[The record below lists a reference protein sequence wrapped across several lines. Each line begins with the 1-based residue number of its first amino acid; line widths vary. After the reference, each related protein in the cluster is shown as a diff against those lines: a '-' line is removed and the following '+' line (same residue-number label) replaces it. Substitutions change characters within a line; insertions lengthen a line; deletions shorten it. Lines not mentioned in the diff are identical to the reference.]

1 MAFEAYAVAVKLSLI
16 NHVSAGMALIS
27 KSMATT
33 GQDVDKLN
41 AKLSSIGKQAAIG
54 GAMFAGGMGI
64 ATLFKAPLAEAK
76 KYQTEMAKFSLYGM
90 SDAVNAES
98 ERFVKGMNSIGTS
111 ITTNMKLFTEAQGVF
126 RESGLPGMEALDGAK
141 LAAPTLSK
149 IAFATSGL
157 SEETQAVMKTSSM
170 AMMRYIED
178 SGGLKSAKRFNEL
191 ADAGWKMTQ
200 TSGGSVN
207 WEQLRQFKARG
218 GIAAMNMSD
227 DAVAMMEPIITML
240 KGQTAGFSIRT
251 AYNRLNGIVK
261 IPNQVAHELVAN
273 KIWDENKVI
282 WNKQGGI
289 KAFKGNPLI
298 GAEMFSQ
305 NPTEFYEKIIMPMHK
320 RMGITSDSAIGQS
333 NAMLFG
339 STGGAMFTLIDKNIE
354 KLHHS
359 LEAQHKAL
367 GIDASVEKTRKTLSG
382 KEVELAAKWKD
393 LMLLLG
399 DQVLPMAIAGITK
412 LNNGLVSLTKW
423 MGVNPQYVTA
433 FTYALIGLSSFL
445 IAGGLLNMI
454 IAAGRGFWLLGQ
466 AMMFVTSTALAP
478 LIPAIARFGTTLL
491 VFGLDFAKA
500 MAGFIMSSG
509 FVRGFLMAFLS
520 PIKLIGQALYFM
532 ISPLTLLLTPV
543 GLVVV
548 GLAAA
553 ALLVW
558 NNWKEISGALKLMWG
573 DIKTGVTKLFHGDI
587 GGAFKSFALVFL
599 TGWQTIFNTLI
610 AGANMI
616 LPTSMQISKTTFAD
630 EYRGTSS
637 QLAAGKSAPSWALL
651 PSLTNKSDQSLVV
664 PIPPKQSLTV
674 QLTQPIHLDGKKIA
688 EVVTEHQ
695 AKALSRPRTSTN
707 GFDPSRSML
716 MPGTPSTAL
725 PRG

>member
-1 MAFEAYAVAVKLSLI
+1 MAFEAYSVAVKLSLI
-16 NHVSAGMALIS
+16 NHVSAGLALIS
-27 KSMATT
+27 RGLHTA
-33 GQDVDKLN
+33 GQDADRLN
-41 AKLSSIGKQAAIG
+41 RQLASIGRQGAIG
-54 GAMFAGGMGI
+54 GAMFAGGLGI
-64 ATLFKAPLAEAK
+64 AAMFKAPLDEAK
-76 KYQTEMAKFSLYGM
+76 KFQTEMAKLSLYGM

-126 RESGLPGMEALDGAK
+126 RESGLPGMEALEGAK
-141 LAAPTLSK
+141 IAAPVLSK
-149 IAFATSGL
+149 IAYATSGL
-157 SEETQAVMKTSSM
+157 SEESQAVMKTSSM

-240 KGQTAGFSIRT
+240 KGQTAGFSLRT

-273 KIWDENKVI
+273 GIWDEKRVI

-367 GIDASVEKTRKTLSG
+367 GIDASVAVTDKTLAG
-382 KEVELAAKWKD
+382 KEVQLAAKWKD
-393 LMLLLG
+393 LMLMLG
-399 DQVLPMAIAGITK
+399 DQVLPLAITAVTK
-412 LNNGLVSLTKW
+412 LNNVIIDLTKW
-423 MGVNPQYVTA
+423 MGENPGKVKA
-433 FTYALIGLSSFL
+433 FTYALLGLSAFL
-445 IAGGLLNMI
+445 IGGGLINMV
-454 IAAGRGFWLLGQ
+454 IAAGRGFLLLGQ
-466 AMMFVTSTALAP
+466 AIAFLGGP
-478 LIPAIARFGTTLL
+478 LVPIMARFGTYL
-491 VFGLDFAKA
+491 VMFVIDSFKA
-500 MAGFIMSSG
+500 VGMFLTSG
-509 FVRGFLMAFLS
+509 FLRGMVMAFLS
-520 PIKLIGQALYFM
+520 PLKLLGQGIFFLGRALLM
-532 ISPLTLLLTPV
+532 NPI
-543 GLVVV
+543 
-548 GLAAA
+548 GLAITAIAVAA
-553 ALLVW
+553 FLLW
-558 NNWKEISGALKLMWG
+558 NNWKEVSGALTLMWG
-573 DIKTGVTKLFHGDI
+573 DLKAGFIKLFNGDI
-587 GGAFKSFALVFL
+587 GGAFKSFALIFL

-610 AGANMI
+610 AGANLI
-616 LPTSMQISKTTFAD
+616 LPASMQLTKTTFAD
-630 EYRGTSS
+630 DFRGSN
-637 QLAAGKSAPSWALL
+637 A
-651 PSLTNKSDQSLVV
+651 
-664 PIPPKQSLTV
+664 PKQPWSPLVAPVPGKADTSKE
-674 QLTQPIHLDGKKIA
+674 QPINLYIDGKKVSD
-688 EVVTEHQ
+688 VVIQRMTKEA
-695 AKALSRPRTSTN
+695 AKPQTGTQ
-707 GFDPSRSML
+707 GFDPTRSML
-716 MPGTPSTAL
+716 MPGTPSTAY